1 MSVTQQGTASPQGGG
16 GVSISQDGRFVV
28 FTSGASDLVA
38 GDDDG
43 GLYDVFLRDLARGR
57 TVHVSVGAPGVT
69 GADGQSVTTPDV
81 SRDGRYV
88 AFASFA
94 ADLVPGDRN
103 ETRDVFVRDVVAG
116 TTTLVS
122 RGPNGASVGPVD
134 DAPLISDDGATI
146 VFGSFAPD
154 LVAGD
159 RNGTSD
165 VFTWRR
171 DQGVT
176 LVSRAKDG
184 VGSGDGDSFAP
195 SLSADGTR
203 VAFQSQAR
211 NLVVGASER
220 AYSEDIFVRDLT
232 TGTTQLVSRNRA
244 GSAAGSAGGVAI
256 SADGRRV
263 AYVSFAEGAIGDDMA
278 GNDLVVYDLG
288 TGSTWLVRSADGEPS
303 RAFTLSGNGRRVA
316 FTSTGNYQVHLAE
329 LPSRGPLTVQRISNT
344 PLGVAGNSVSTA
356 PFISRNGRMVV
367 FASAATDLVD
377 VKDVNLTNYDLFTWR

>member
-1 MSVTQQGTASPQGGG
+1 M
-16 GVSISQDGRFVV
+16 
-28 FTSGASDLVA
+28 
-38 GDDDG
+38 
-43 GLYDVFLRDLARGR
+43 
-57 TVHVSVGAPGVT
+57 
-69 GADGQSVTTPDV
+69 
-81 SRDGRYV
+81 
-88 AFASFA
+88 
-94 ADLVPGDRN
+94 
-103 ETRDVFVRDVVAG
+103 
-116 TTTLVS
+116 
-122 RGPNGASVGPVD
+122 GPVD

-244 GSAAGSAGGVAI
+244 GSAAGSAGG
-256 SADGRRV
+256 G
-263 AYVSFAEGAIGDDMA
+263 GD
-278 GNDLVVYDLG
+278 
-288 TGSTWLVRSADGEPS
+288 
-303 RAFTLSGNGRRVA
+303 
-316 FTSTGNYQVHLAE
+316 
-329 LPSRGPLTVQRISNT
+329 QR
-344 PLGVAGNSVSTA
+344 
-356 PFISRNGRMVV
+356 
-367 FASAATDLVD
+367 
-377 VKDVNLTNYDLFTWR
+377 